1 MAAVAVEAVVAVAVV
16 RAGAR
21 AHHGAKPS
29 RLSHQLGVD
38 LLGEREAAG
47 QGERGQVGHREAAL
61 LLWRACRRMRE
72 EQSTGWR
79 EAGKWR
85 RGGRRERPKGG
96 ERVADARAG
105 HAGAPWGRRVSVLTV
120 VHAEASH
127 LLELRL
133 AINNILELFGRRALL
148 PRAKL
153 LQLGV
158 HALARLGTRAH
169 HFCSVESAALDAAE
183 DGKIAVEL
191 QPPLGVRQEGH

>member
-1 MAAVAVEAVVAVAVV
+1 VAAVAVEAVVAVAVV

-79 EAGKWR
+79 RASGGEAGGGR
-85 RGGRRERPKGG
+85 GRREGSALRM
-96 ERVADARAG
+96 
-105 HAGAPWGRRVSVLTV
+105 
-120 VHAEASH
+120 
-127 LLELRL
+127 LE
-133 AINNILELFGRRALL
+133 
-148 PRAKL
+148 
-153 LQLGV
+153 Q
-158 HALARLGTRAH
+158 GTR
-169 HFCSVESAALDAAE
+169 VRRGDA
-183 DGKIAVEL
+183 GSL
-191 QPPLGVRQEGH
+191 SSP